1 MTKSIIK
8 KISIYGI
15 TGILPYLYTTTHLAL
30 AQTPGNP
37 TGKSISG
44 AFTNPFA
51 GAGINTVPDFIDK
64 LIDILINLGAVV
76 VVFFVIF
83 AGFRFVI
90 AQGNPEK
97 IQNAKTILFYTL
109 IGGAIL
115 LGAKVISEVIKT
127 TVEEFGK

>member
-1 MTKSIIK
+1 MKSIIK
-8 KISIYGI
+8 KISIYGF
-15 TGILPYLYTTTHLAL
+15 TGIIPAFFILINIAL
-30 AQTPGNP
+30 ADQN
-37 TGKSISG
+37 SSSSASG
-44 AFTNPFA
+44 TFANPFE
-51 GAGINTVPDFIDK
+51 GTGVNTVPDFIDK
-64 LIDILINLGAVV
+64 LVDILINFGAVI

-97 IQNAKTILFYTL
+97 IASAKKILFYTL

-127 TVEEFGK
+127 TVEEFGN